1 MAEENIFS
9 CIPKR
14 ETKAKQFQN
23 KDNTFLED
31 PTGHVGYILYSAL
44 HWRGTWEKTAKVT
57 IYEDKHFNIQ
67 VTF

>member
-23 KDNTFLED
+23 KGNTFLED

-44 HWRGTWEKTAKVT
+44 H
-57 IYEDKHFNIQ
+57 
-67 VTF
+67 